1 MTFIEKYVHEEVI
14 TLIVI
19 AVYFVLKYL
28 IERLI
33 KRYATVSEI
42 IEHRTNLVI
51 KYINILLT
59 TSATLVLFIV
69 WGVKAEHLFVTLSSI
84 FAVIGVALFAQWS
97 ILSNITAGV
106 VLFFSYPF
114 KIGDFIRIH
123 DKDFPI
129 EGEIVDIKSFY
140 VHIQTLESEIVVY
153 PNNVILQKGV
163 SVLKPRLKEK
173 EFTD

>member
-1 MTFIEKYVHEEVI
+1 MTFIEKYAHEEVI
-14 TLIVI
+14 TIVI
-19 AVYFVLKYL
+19 IALYFGLKYL
-28 IERLI
+28 IERLV
-33 KRYATVSEI
+33 KRYATLSEI

-59 TSATLVLFIV
+59 TSALLVLFVV

-84 FAVIGVALFAQWS
+84 FAVIGVGLFAQWS
-97 ILSNITAGV
+97 ILSNVTAGV

-114 KIGDFIRIH
+114 KIGDLVRIH

-140 VHIQTLESEIVVY
+140 IHIQTSESEIVVY

-163 SVLKPRLKEK
+163 SVLKREFKEK
-173 EFTD
+173 EFID